1 MLVTLNVKNFAII
14 DNIQI
19 DFDEGLTVLTG
30 ETGAGKSLIIDAI
43 SLLFGERA
51 STELVRYGE
60 QKAVI
65 EGLFSNYDKKIIEL
79 LDEFSI
85 EYDEN
90 EFLFIKREIYQTGK
104 SLCKINNQTVSLNQ
118 LKQIS
123 EYIGDIHSQL
133 ETFGLINPKNYL
145 SFIKDDFIDNKLI
158 EYNKELKQYKE
169 VSDELKGLVNDI
181 KENSLKED
189 YLKFQ
194 LNELEKANL
203 SIDEEAE
210 LQQELKLLSD
220 SEKVKSLITNIKD
233 IYSNSD
239 VLEKIYE
246 SISIFDKLSNYS
258 ETFGNMKNTVE
269 ESYYNLEAISTDKI
283 FYSGLFDFNEQRF
296 NEINDRL
303 GMFSDLKRKYKKTI
317 DQLIEYRELIR
328 KDLESISNYDH
339 LKEELE
345 KQIKKSYDK
354 TVSLAL
360 EIRNQRQNIASQLV
374 KNMESHLLDLQLN
387 NAKFDIVFNEIDENN
402 INFNKDGIDIIDFYV
417 SFNKGEPLKPLSKT
431 ASGGEL
437 SRFMLALKTVLG
449 DKLPMQTKIFDEI
462 DSGVSG
468 SIAYSIGKKLQNIAK
483 NSQVL
488 CITHLPQ
495 VASIAKNHYKISK
508 GIIEDRTF
516 TKIELLNKKQR
527 IHEIACM
534 LSNGNITETSLK
546 YAEELLG
553 NQ

>member
-19 DFDEGLTVLTG
+19 DFNDGFTVLTG

-51 STELVRYGE
+51 AIDLVRHGE
-60 QKAVI
+60 NKATI
-65 EGLFSNYDKKIIEL
+65 EGLFSNYSKKIIDL
-79 LDEFSI
+79 LDEFNI

-90 EFLFIKREIYQTGK
+90 DFLIIKRELYQNGK

-123 EYIGDIHSQL
+123 EFIGDIHSQM

-145 SFIKDDFIDNKLI
+145 SFIKDEEIDNKLI
-158 EYNKELKQYKE
+158 EYNTQLKQYRKFL
-169 VSDELKGLVNDI
+169 SQLQELENDI
-181 KENSLKED
+181 KENSMKED
-189 YLKFQ
+189 YLKYQ

-203 SIDEEAE
+203 DLEEE
-210 LQQELKLLSD
+210 NNLQKEIKVLSNF
-220 SEKVKSLITNIKD
+220 EKVKSYISNIKE
-233 IYSNSD
+233 IYNESD
-239 VLEKIYE
+239 LLDKIYE
-246 SISIFDKLSNYS
+246 SISTLDKLSNYD
-258 ETFGNMKNTVE
+258 ETFKSMKDIVE
-269 ESYYNLEAISTDKI
+269 EAYYNLEAISSDKI
-283 FYSGLFDFNEQRF
+283 FHSSSFDFNEDRF

-303 GMFSDLKRKYKKTI
+303 GLYSDLKRKYKKSVEE
-317 DQLIEYRELIR
+317 LIKYRDDIR
-328 KDLESISNYDH
+328 KDLDNIGNYDA
-339 LKEELE
+339 LKEELNKNVNE
-345 KQIKKSYDK
+345 SFNK
-354 TVSLAL
+354 TLSIAKD
-360 EIRNQRQNIASQLV
+360 IRNKRIILSSNLINQI
-374 KNMESHLLDLQLN
+374 ESHLLDLQLN
-387 NAKFDIVFNEIDENN
+387 NSKFEIVFNEIDENN
-402 INFNKDGIDIIDFYV
+402 IVFSKDGIDVIDFYV

-449 DKLPMQTKIFDEI
+449 DKLPTQTKIFDEI

-468 SIAYSIGKKLQNIAK
+468 GIAYSIGKKLENISL

-508 GIIEDRTF
+508 CIVDNRTF
-516 TKIELLNKKQR
+516 TKIESLNFDNR
-527 IHEIACM
+527 VHEIASM
-534 LSNGNITETSLK
+534 LSNGNVSESSLK
-546 YAEELLG
+546 YAEELLK
-553 NQ
+553 NK

>member
-546 YAEELLG
+546 SAEELLG